1 MQEEEE
7 GRRRKK
13 GERKRGKSQQT
24 LSTSE
29 ILVVD
34 NNWEEASVDDP
45 TSPTSCKLQNLDP
58 LCNLH
63 KYGWVGTLY

>member
-1 MQEEEE
+1 VSCSSAHAVHLKVMQEEEE

-29 ILVVD
+29 IPVVD
-34 NNWEEASVDDP
+34 S
-45 TSPTSCKLQNLDP
+45 
-58 LCNLH
+58 
-63 KYGWVGTLY
+63 

>member
-1 MQEEEE
+1 VSCSFAQAVHLKVMQEEEE

-34 NNWEEASVDDP
+34 NN
-45 TSPTSCKLQNLDP
+45 
-58 LCNLH
+58 
-63 KYGWVGTLY
+63 

>member
-1 MQEEEE
+1 MSKYRLDFRNVSYFWASCSSAHAVNLKVMQEEEE

-29 ILVVD
+29 IPVVD
-34 NNWEEASVDDP
+34 NN
-45 TSPTSCKLQNLDP
+45 
-58 LCNLH
+58 
-63 KYGWVGTLY
+63 